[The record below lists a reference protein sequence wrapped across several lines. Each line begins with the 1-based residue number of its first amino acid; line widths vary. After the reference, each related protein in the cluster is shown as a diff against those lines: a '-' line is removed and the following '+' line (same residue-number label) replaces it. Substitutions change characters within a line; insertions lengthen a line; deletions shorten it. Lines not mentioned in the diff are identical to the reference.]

1 MSTFDGSMQ
10 KKTQPG
16 AKTGAKVG
24 HDTDAP
30 PNLISFML
38 KNWNLSKFK
47 FAFRCEL
54 LLFFKLK
61 SYIFKGYLSMS

>member
-1 MSTFDGSMQ
+1 MLAPMSTFDGSMQ

-38 KNWNLSKFK
+38 
-47 FAFRCEL
+47 
-54 LLFFKLK
+54 
-61 SYIFKGYLSMS
+61 